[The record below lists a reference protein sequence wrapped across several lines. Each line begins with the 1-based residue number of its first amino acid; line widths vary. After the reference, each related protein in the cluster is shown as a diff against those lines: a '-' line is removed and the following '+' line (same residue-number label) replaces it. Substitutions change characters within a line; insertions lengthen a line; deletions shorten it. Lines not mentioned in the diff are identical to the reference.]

1 MIFNIKQSDSL
12 VEEIPGQWSDWTA
25 WGPCVCSDDSCSALE
40 TNRTRDCQIQDARCG
55 ADCDGE
61 ETEIKICSDGQ
72 SQSRHYSPNVQLEVF
87 CYY

>member
-1 MIFNIKQSDSL
+1 MIFNIYQSDSL
-12 VEEIPGQWSDWTA
+12 VEEIPGQWSEWTA

-61 ETEIKICSDGQ
+61 ETEIKICSEGQ
-72 SQSRHYSPNVQLEVF
+72 SRSRYFSLFLETLKSLN
-87 CYY
+87 